1 MTFLCSCWIIY
12 FSFFIVVLKV
22 HRSDEMGSDVIDPLE
37 LLSNKNR
44 EPRFLSSVYNPV
56 ACALSGFGLAAF
68 LNWGFRRPIFSG
80 IQKHIALA
88 VAGGII
94 GKYIDEK
101 RDDYLATRD
110 AILRHYV
117 ELHPEDFPPIP
128 RKKYADVL
136 ERWVPIR

>member
-1 MTFLCSCWIIY
+1 
-12 FSFFIVVLKV
+12 
-22 HRSDEMGSDVIDPLE
+22 MGSDVIDPLE
-37 LLSNKNR
+37 LLSNKNQR
-44 EPRFLSSVYNPV
+44 EPRFLSSVYNPLV
-56 ACALSGFGLAAF
+56 AALSGFGLAAF

-80 IQKHIALA
+80 IQKHIGFAI
-88 VAGGII
+88 AGGII

-101 RDDYLATRD
+101 RDEYLATRD